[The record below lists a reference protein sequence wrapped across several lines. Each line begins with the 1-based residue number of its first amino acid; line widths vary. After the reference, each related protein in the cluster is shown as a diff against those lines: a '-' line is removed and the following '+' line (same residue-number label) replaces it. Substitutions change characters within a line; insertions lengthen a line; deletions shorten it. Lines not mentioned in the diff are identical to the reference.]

1 MAVSQYTSVKSGLTY
16 YAGPHNFNGESY
28 HEYRE
33 HNALVIA
40 QIMRGYGWKD
50 NVIAGIFGNMQ
61 VESSFNPGAYY
72 GWADYSGTSFGLV
85 QWDPT
90 SKYENWADENGYAPY
105 RDIEYQCERI
115 RLELETGLGGQ
126 YLNRD
131 WGQYKEFN
139 ITRSEF
145 LSSNE
150 SPYWLASV
158 FAYNYERPA
167 VVIDTEKYT
176 DADRKNLQKRRGEN
190 AEYWYEII
198 TGGEAPP
205 GPGPDPDPEPT
216 PVKRRGMSLPVFLA
230 ATRRRIHV
238 VR

>member
-1 MAVSQYTSVKSGLTY
+1 MHGYKYYSGP
-16 YAGPHNFNGESY
+16 ASFNQTVN
-28 HEYRE
+28 HDYRK

-40 QIMRGYGWKD
+40 QIMRGFGWKD

-72 GWADYSGTSFGLV
+72 RWVEYSGTSFGLV

-90 SKYENWADENGYAPY
+90 SKYETWADNNGYKPY
-105 RDIEYQCERI
+105 HDIEYQCERI

-126 YLNRD
+126 YLNRNY
-131 WGQYKEFN
+131 GVYKPFN

-145 LSSNE
+145 LNSTE

-167 VVIDTEKYT
+167 VVINTTDYT
-176 DADRKNLQKRRGEN
+176 DADRQKLQKQRGDN
-190 AEYWYEII
+190 ADYWYEII
-198 TGGEAPP
+198 TGTAPP
-205 GPGPDPDPEPT
+205 GPGPGPQPGISDR
-216 PVKRRGMSLPVFLA
+216 KGMSLPVFLA
-230 ATRRRIHV
+230 ATRRRYV

>member
-1 MAVSQYTSVKSGLTY
+1 MAVSEYTSVKSGYTY

-72 GWADYSGTSFGLV
+72 GFSEYSSVSMGLA

-90 SKYENWADENGYAPY
+90 SKYEEWADENGYSPY
-105 RDIEYQCERI
+105 IDIEYQCERI
-115 RLELETGLGGQ
+115 KYESENGLQ
-126 YLNRD
+126 WVR
-131 WGQYKEFN
+131 
-139 ITRSEF
+139 RSSFDNMTFPEF
-145 LSSNE
+145 LASEE
-150 SPYWLASV
+150 SPEFLAKV
-158 FAYNYERPA
+158 FVASYEIPA
-167 VVIDTEKYT
+167 KWINGGTDREEVYAERAEK
-176 DADRKNLQKRRGEN
+176 A
-190 AEYWYEII
+190 AYWYEII
-198 TGGEAPP
+198 TGSPYPDTP
-205 GPGPDPDPEPT
+205 GT
-216 PVKRRGMSLPVFLA
+216 SSIKNKMSLPVFLA
-230 ATRRRIHV
+230 ATRRRYV

>member
-61 VESSFNPGAYY
+61 TESSFNPGAYY
-72 GWADYSGTSFGLV
+72 GWADYSGVSFGLV

-90 SKYENWADENGYAPY
+90 SKYEEWADDNGYSPY

-115 RLELETGLGGQ
+115 RRELEDGLGGQ

-131 WGQYKEFN
+131 YGVYKEFN

-145 LSSNE
+145 LASDE
-150 SPYWLASV
+150 TPYWLASV

-167 VVIDTEKYT
+167 VVINGT
-176 DADRKNLQKRRGEN
+176 DAQREALQEQRGSQ

-198 TGGEAPP
+198 TGTPAPP
-205 GPGPDPDPEPT
+205 GPGPDPGPGT
-216 PVKRRGMSLPVFLA
+216 TKRKGMSLPVFLA
-230 ATRRRIHV
+230 ATRRRFRV
-238 VR
+238 V